1 MFPCSVPTSW
11 ELEKG
16 ASCRGVWRTLCSYLK
31 FKYPGEH
38 PRPEESIPDLKLALA
53 GERGWEADDRPTSRY
68 SCSVKSPSPDSNFHV
83 RHHRVYILGLALAV
97 QDHGRWWNTRT
108 RPAYASVRWVHLF
121 LFFLALAMSLVTGYM
136 LPKKKKIF
144 WKKKKEKWPPEVLA
158 QCRRI
163 CVRKRTNGKWLA
175 DVSGQSGVS

>member
-1 MFPCSVPTSW
+1 MFPCSVPTSR

-38 PRPEESIPDLKLALA
+38 PRPELALA
-53 GERGWEADDRPTSRY
+53 GGRGWEADDRPTSRY
-68 SCSVKSPSPDSNFHV
+68 PCSVKSPSPDSNFHV

-97 QDHGRWWNTRT
+97 QDHGWWWNTRT

-136 LPKKKKIF
+136 LPKKKIL
-144 WKKKKEKWPPEVLA
+144 KKKEKWPPEVLA
-158 QCRRI
+158 QCCRI